1 MQNTLDGKD
10 GGTLSAYRLGQ
21 DKRVNMWQP
30 EVQQNV
36 LVLQAP
42 AHVDLDKMMAE
53 KD

>member
-1 MQNTLDGKD
+1 M
-10 GGTLSAYRLGQ
+10 SAKFLGS

-36 LVLQAP
+36 LILQAP
-42 AHVDLDKMMAE
+42 NHAEIDKMLAD